1 MMLARQEIGCW
12 EDQDLNDWSNKQCH
26 IMNETVN
33 RWSTLWTVYFLS
45 FFCRAGKLLQFVW
58 NCSWWHETA
67 RLVVVV
73 HIQYSDIYIQWH
85 VSCVLFIPAQQLW
98 LCIRCCSRWLLQQ
111 SPDYFSDYL
120 QVDSWEILCWKL
132 CHVFKFSVRLKSVQ
146 VQWLKAFQLYSNVRS
161 LWLCDVSAEEN
172 I

>member
-1 MMLARQEIGCW
+1 MQQSGR
-12 EDQDLNDWSNKQCH
+12 NDVGNTRDRLLRRPRPQWLVEQTVPHHERNGLQ
-26 IMNETVN
+26 IFDIVN
-33 RWSTLWTVYFLS
+33 RLLFE

-73 HIQYSDIYIQWH
+73 VHIQYSDIYIQWH
-85 VSCVLFIPAQQLW
+85 VSCVLFIPVQQLW
-98 LCIRCCSRWLLQQ
+98 LCIRCRSRWLLQP

-132 CHVFKFSVRLKSVQ
+132 CQVFSKVEKCTSSVIESILVVQ
-146 VQWLKAFQLYSNVRS
+146 
-161 LWLCDVSAEEN
+161 
-172 I
+172 

>member
-45 FFCRAGKLLQFVW
+45 FFAEQE
-58 NCSWWHETA
+58 NCSSLCGTAADGTRLPGWWWWYIYYT
-67 RLVVVV
+67 VTY
-73 HIQYSDIYIQWH
+73 IYSDMFH
-85 VSCVLFIPAQQLW
+85 VFYLYQRSNCDCVLDAAADG
-98 LCIRCCSRWLLQQ
+98 CCNSHQTI
-111 SPDYFSDYL
+111 FSDYL

-132 CHVFKFSVRLKSVQ
+132 CQVFSKVEKCTSSVIESISV
-146 VQWLKAFQLYSNVRS
+146 VQ
-161 LWLCDVSAEEN
+161 
-172 I
+172 